1 MMAGPL
7 AVLPELQGQG
17 VGAALLRHAECL
29 HQETVVDVVSC
40 RTDLQTFYAKRG
52 YRWDTYLMFSN
63 LAFRYQK

>member
-7 AVLPELQGQG
+7 AVVPELQGQG
-17 VGAALLRHAECL
+17 VGAALLRHAECR

-52 YRWDTYLMFSN
+52 YRWDT
-63 LAFRYQK
+63 